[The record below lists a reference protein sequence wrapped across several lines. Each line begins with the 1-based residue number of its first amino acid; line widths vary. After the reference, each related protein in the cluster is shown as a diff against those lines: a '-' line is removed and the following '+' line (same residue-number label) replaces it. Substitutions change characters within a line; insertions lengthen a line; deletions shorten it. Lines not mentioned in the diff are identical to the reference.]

1 MIYFIT
7 PLHEEYKKRFASS
20 IFSHINVYSEEEGK
34 ALYFGKSKHH
44 KNAYTDVEAT
54 GLDAFVSKI
63 LMTGIYFKGRYG
75 KHFFIFDQFCDITD
89 IVEDLTKHY
98 VVAHNGKY
106 DIKMFHAET
115 GILIKK
121 VYDTMIAEQRLY
133 MGMGFPVNYA
143 DTVAR
148 YTGKVVLKSTRN
160 EFIGANPETFRISS
174 KQIDYLI
181 GDLIDLET
189 IKRRQKQSI
198 KNVKQ
203 EFLIYGIEFPFIA
216 VLAQAENRGFQLN
229 VEKWLNNVKE
239 QTEAKEKLLN
249 EMDDLVRH
257 YRDTLPNVDR
267 ELLVG
272 GKWDKKRIRAGYA
285 DKLNKNGTI
294 DVPNLFGEQSS
305 IIDFFKKGKSNRIVQ
320 KAQKP
325 AEYNGCLKYT
335 KGEFLYILGALNQ
348 PAIREDDTM
357 GIPVLRKDK
366 QVVVNPN
373 EFSAKDNL
381 IQRYLIL
388 KPKTPIKEFLLKF
401 NELQKLS
408 KAIDTY
414 GKSFVEK
421 INEKTGFI
429 HTIYRQADAETGRMQ
444 SGGGKREP
452 DKFNSQNLPRDPRYR
467 EPFEA
472 RKGYL
477 FDTQDYSG
485 AELITMVSHAQDF
498 DLLKLNTEDVLKIGI
513 VDMHCAM
520 ATMSWRNINK
530 HRANT
535 YHNVLSKSEMMEFSD
550 VEEYQKLYEEAVK
563 NSVSFVVT
571 KTEPEGYRQDFK
583 PMGFGIIYG
592 MYPKKAGFTLNISTQ
607 EGAIVINTVKSMI
620 PKVIQFV
627 EAQSQFAY
635 DRGYVIFNTRT
646 NSRRYFPILI
656 DRLKGK
662 VSMDTNFLDI
672 SEAKSAARNAT
683 IQGTQ
688 ADFVKEASVRLAYYY
703 WKNNIDA
710 YTLLWVH
717 DEIGCEI
724 EESIAEEVS
733 KKKTEIMIETANRY
747 LRNVSIK
754 VEGHLLPYWTK

>member
-7 PLHEEYKKRFASS
+7 PLHEEYKKRFASV
-20 IFSHINVYSEEEGK
+20 IFSHIHVYSEEEGK
-34 ALYFGKSKHH
+34 ALYFNKSKHH

-54 GLDAFVSKI
+54 GLDPFLSKI

-75 KHFFIFDQFCDITD
+75 KHFFIFDQFCNITD
-89 IVEDLTKHY
+89 VVEDLTKHY

-133 MGMGFPVNYA
+133 MGMDFYYNYA

-160 EFIGANPETFRISS
+160 EFIDANPETFRITS

-181 GDLIDLET
+181 GDLVDLET
-189 IKRRQKQSI
+189 IKSRQKKSI
-198 KNVKQ
+198 KAVKQ
-203 EFLIYGIEFPFIA
+203 EFLIYGIEFPFIP
-216 VLAQAENRGFQLN
+216 VLAQAENRGIQFN
-229 VEKWLNNVKE
+229 TEKWLANVKR
-239 QTEAKEKLLN
+239 QTEAKEAILN

-257 YRDTLPNVDR
+257 YRDTFPDIDKS
-267 ELLVG
+267 LLVG

-285 DKLNKNGTI
+285 DLLNKNGTI
-294 DVPNLFGEQSS
+294 DIPNLFGEQSS

-335 KGEFLYILGALNQ
+335 KGEFLYILGALKQ
-348 PAIREDDTM
+348 PAIRVDDSM
-357 GIPVLRKDK
+357 GIPALKKDT
-366 QVVVNPN
+366 QTVVNPN
-373 EFSAKDNL
+373 EFSAKDDL
-381 IQRYLIL
+381 INRYLIL
-388 KPKTPIKEFLLKF
+388 KPNSPVKDFLIKYNK
-401 NELQKLS
+401 LQKLS
-408 KAIDTY
+408 KSIDTY

-421 INEKTGFI
+421 INAKTGVI
-429 HTIYRQADAETGRMQ
+429 HTIYRQADADTGRMQ

-452 DKFNSQNLPRDPRYR
+452 DKFNSQNLPRDKNYR

-472 RKGYL
+472 RPGYL
-477 FDTQDYSG
+477 FDTRDYTG
-485 AELITMVSHAQDF
+485 AELILMVSHAQDF
-498 DLLKLNTEDVLKIGI
+498 DLLKLDAT
-513 VDMHCAM
+513 DMHS
-520 ATMSWRNINK
+520 TLSTYSWRNIFK

-535 YHNVLSKSEMMEFSD
+535 YYNVLSKSELMDFND
-550 VEEYQKLYEEAVK
+550 VEEYQKLYDEAVR
-563 NSVSFVVT
+563 NSVSFTVT
-571 KTEPEGYRQDFK
+571 KTEPEGYRQAFK

-592 MYPKKAGFTLNISTQ
+592 MYPKKAGFTLNVSPQ
-607 EGAIVINTVKSMI
+607 EGAIVINTVKNMI
-620 PKVIQFV
+620 PKTMAFV
-627 EAQSQFAY
+627 ESQSKFAY
-635 DRGYVIFNTRT
+635 DRGYVIFNNRT

-662 VSMDTNFLDI
+662 VSENTNFIDI
-672 SEAKSAARNAT
+672 SDAKSAARNAT
-683 IQGTQ
+683 IQGSQ
-688 ADFVKEASVRLAYYY
+688 ADFVKEASVKLAYFY

-710 YTLLWVH
+710 CTLLWIH
-717 DEIGCEI
+717 DELVCEV
-724 EESIAEEVS
+724 EASIAEEVS
-733 KKKTEIMIETANRY
+733 KKKTEIMIETANKY